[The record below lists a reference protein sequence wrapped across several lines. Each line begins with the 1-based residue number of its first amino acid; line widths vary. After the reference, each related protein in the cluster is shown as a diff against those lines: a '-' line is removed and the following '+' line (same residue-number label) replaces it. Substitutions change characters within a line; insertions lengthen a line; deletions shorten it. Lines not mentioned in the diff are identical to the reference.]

1 MLNALKNNLL
11 VQYTAISFVVVL
23 LFTLFL
29 GTVISRKVTDHLI
42 KTHSRVFPFVVQNL
56 INDHPETYR
65 FLQAPPGAALPVDVE
80 RFLSKLTEFGAI
92 FRVKVW
98 GPDGT
103 ILWSNDPMLVGQNF
117 RGNENFRQA
126 MLGEV
131 KTSVKLPQKEE
142 NLSEQGR
149 GEVLEIY
156 TPVTERNQVVGVVEL
171 YESDRD
177 LFLQISRNT
186 RTVWEQV
193 FSAGAVLYLLLFA
206 IFFRSHRLQ
215 KESTFQLIETQQV
228 TISALAYQAEIHDLE
243 TGFHLDRTTRYLQI
257 LAETLARLPKYTKT
271 LTPEVVSELV
281 KSSPLHDIGK
291 VGVSDV
297 ILRKPGKLNEEE
309 IRQMQQHCEYGA
321 AILKHAENK
330 LSFQSF
336 LSRAVELVLYH
347 HEKWD
352 GTGYPYGLK
361 GEAIPLGARIMA
373 LADVYDALRSKR
385 YYKEAMPHEQC
396 RQIIIE
402 ERGEHFDPDIVDAFL
417 GREQE
422 FSAISEQYADA
433 PTLYLAPKEIAL
445 ESPQSTCGTA
455 I

>member
-1 MLNALKNNLL
+1 MLNSLKNNLL

-42 KTHSRVFPFVVQNL
+42 KTHTRVFPFVVHN
-56 INDHPETYR
+56 IIGNHPEAYE
-65 FLQAPPGAALPVDVE
+65 FFQEPPGSTLPGTME
-80 RFLSKLTEFGAI
+80 RFLNELTEFGAI

-103 ILWSNDPMLVGQNF
+103 ILWSNDPTLVGQNF
-117 RGNENFRQA
+117 RDNANFLQA

-131 KTSVKLPQKEE
+131 ETSVKLPQKAE
-142 NLSEQGR
+142 NQSEQGH

-156 TPVTERNQVVGVVEL
+156 TPVTRGGQVVGVVEL

-177 LFLQISRNT
+177 LFIQIGKNA

-193 FSAGAVLYLLLFA
+193 LSAGAVLYLLLFA

-215 KESTFQLIETQQV
+215 KKSTFQLIETQQV

-257 LAETLARLPKYTKT
+257 LAEALAQRPEHKKILP
-271 LTPEVVSELV
+271 PEVVSDMI

-291 VGVSDV
+291 VGVSDA

-309 IRQMQQHCEYGA
+309 MREMQQHCEYGA

-336 LSRAVELVLYH
+336 LSRAAELVLYH
-347 HEKWD
+347 HEKWN

-373 LADVYDALRSKR
+373 LADV
-385 YYKEAMPHEQC
+385 
-396 RQIIIE
+396 
-402 ERGEHFDPDIVDAFL
+402 
-417 GREQE
+417 
-422 FSAISEQYADA
+422 
-433 PTLYLAPKEIAL
+433 
-445 ESPQSTCGTA
+445 
-455 I
+455 